1 MRLLFAPGLS
11 HLLLLASLLSSTVV
25 ASGDATAKDG
35 EGSGASSTAKNLY
48 EKSSSKSV
56 QVIESYADF
65 TSTVLE
71 SDSIWM
77 IQFYHSNSA
86 SAKQLV
92 DVWKTL
98 ATMMKGLFAIGA
110 VDLATDSGRRV
121 AEQYKQGSI
130 DVTKAKLHPAILILG
145 DDKKTK
151 PHSKVSLS
159 SAKGKEMETLVQ
171 ALTNAASQ
179 TIQVRFGGP
188 QTRATF
194 DTPPFVELT
203 SENYEEMVLNNPAV
217 VAVAFT
223 APWCGHCKR
232 LEPEW
237 RQAAAKLARD
247 AGGPEVVLLG
257 WVDATVEEQLASLYG
272 VRGYPTIKVFSGGAV
287 PKSHGDAVDYPG
299 ERVATAIVQFM
310 LAEIDRTG
318 APKEIPELI
327 NETILQEACA
337 GANHICVLAALPPI
351 LDSGAEG
358 RNKYRN
364 MLSAAAKN
372 FRGSAFSFLWFEGT
386 SQPALEQAMELTFGF
401 PALVAFSMDRQA
413 YAVLRG
419 SFSEKSMTSFLHA
432 ITTGRQ
438 ATVKLRDSVIPKIE
452 SVEPWD
458 GLDGAPIE
466 EEFDLSDLFDDG
478 EL

>member
-1 MRLLFAPGLS
+1 MKFVASGFS
-11 HLLLLASLLSSTVV
+11 LLLLFFSLLSCV

-35 EGSGASSTAKNLY
+35 DGSGGTAESLY
-48 EKSSSKSV
+48 EKPSSTNV
-56 QVIESYADF
+56 QVIESYEDF
-65 TSTVLE
+65 TNAVLE

-77 IQFYHSNSA
+77 IQFYHSTSA

-92 DVWKTL
+92 DVWETL
-98 ATMMKGLFAIGA
+98 ATMMKGLFAVGA
-110 VDLATDSGRRV
+110 VDLATESGRRV
-121 AEQYKQGSI
+121 AEQYPPGSI
-130 DVTKAKLHPAILILG
+130 DVIKAKLHPAILILG

-151 PHSKVSLS
+151 PLSKVSLS

-179 TIQVRFGGP
+179 TIQIRFGGP
-188 QTRATF
+188 QTKATF
-194 DTPPFVELT
+194 ETPPFVELT

-247 AGGPEVVLLG
+247 AGGKEVVLLG
-257 WVDATVEEQLASLYG
+257 WVDATVEEQLAALYG
-272 VRGYPTIKVFSGGAV
+272 VRGYPTIKVFSGGAT

-299 ERVATAIVQFM
+299 ERTAKAIVQFM

-327 NETILQEACA
+327 NESILQEACA

-364 MLSAAAKN
+364 MLAAAAKK

-401 PALVAFSMDRQA
+401 TALVAFSMDRQA

-466 EEFDLSDLFDDG
+466 EEFDLSDLFDEG